1 MIPFTGFQYFAI
13 LLLYIAVPT
22 LIIRLC
28 DRGGRIWVVL
38 ATLLMLAVQNHAMV
52 RIGGEAQMR
61 AIWVVLA
68 YAGYTLAIAYVFLLL
83 RRGGKRFGAGFAS
96 VMLCLA
102 PLAVVKFGPLFSSQF
117 DLGFLGISYVTFRA
131 LDMVLAI
138 QDGVLKTVP
147 PLETFAFLFLF
158 PTISS
163 GPIDRFGRFDAD
175 WKTGLGRRG
184 LLDDLDAAVR
194 RIFDGFFYK
203 FIIAY
208 LIARY
213 WKDTAATRSGFWGI
227 LNYMYAYTLYL
238 FFDFAGYSHFAIGVS
253 RLLGIRTPEN
263 FNAPFLAS
271 NIRDFWNRW
280 HMTLSF
286 WFRDHV
292 YMRFALAAT
301 RGKWFRSRS
310 TTSYVGFLLS
320 FGLMGLWH
328 GVQWHFLA
336 YGLYHAVLLIGHDLF
351 VRSRQKSV
359 AGNGGRLWKWASIL
373 VTFHFVCFGFLLF
386 SGRLSSGPILP
397 AGPNPGNMPAS
408 YEGTLDSIDADA
420 IQGWVWDQDQP
431 DVPLRVDIYDGEK
444 VVVTVVADKFRDD
457 LYAANKGNG
466 RHGFSLPLPAVFKDG
481 QPHSVSVKVSGTD
494 YSLNDSPQ
502 NFTLPKSEP

>member
-1 MIPFTGFQYFAI
+1 MIPFTSFQYFAI
-13 LLLYIAVPT
+13 LLLYITVPT
-22 LIIRLC
+22 LLVRLC
-28 DRGGRIWVVL
+28 NLGGRIWVVL
-38 ATLLMLAVQNHAMV
+38 ATLLMLAVQYHAMV
-52 RIGGEAQMR
+52 RIGAGAQVR
-61 AIWVVLA
+61 EIWVVLG

-102 PLAVVKFGPLFSSQF
+102 PLAVVKFGPLFSGQF

-131 LDMVLAI
+131 LDMILAI
-138 QDGVLKTVP
+138 QDGVLKSVP
-147 PLETFAFLFLF
+147 LLQTFAFLLFF

-163 GPIDRFGRFDAD
+163 GPIDRFRRFDGD
-175 WKTGLGRRG
+175 WKDRLGRRD

-213 WKDTAATRSGFWGI
+213 WMDTVAARSGFWGI
-227 LNYMYAYTLYL
+227 VNYMYAYTLYL

-253 RLLGIRTPEN
+253 RLFGIRTPEN
-263 FNAPFLAS
+263 FNAPFLAV

-292 YMRFALAAT
+292 FMRFALAAT
-301 RGKWFRSRS
+301 RGKWFRSRH
-310 TTSYVGFLLS
+310 TASYLGFLLS

-328 GVQWHFLA
+328 GVQWYFLV
-336 YGLYHAVLLIGHDLF
+336 YGLYHAALLIGHDLF
-351 VRSRQKSV
+351 ARWRQKP
-359 AGNGGRLWKWASIL
+359 AGVPGSRLWKWMSIL
-373 VTFHFVCFGFLLF
+373 ITFNFVCFGFLLF

-408 YEGTLDSIDADA
+408 YEGTLDSVDANT
-420 IQGWVWDQDQP
+420 IEGWVWDPDQP

-444 VVVTVVADKFRDD
+444 VVATVMADKFRDD
-457 LYAANKGNG
+457 LYGANKGNG
-466 RHGFSLPLPAVFKDG
+466 RHGLTVPLPDVFKDG
-481 QPHSVSVKVSGTD
+481 RRHSIGVKVSGTD

-502 NFTLPKSEP
+502 NFTFVGSEP